1 MSFNRNNYVA
11 LKNYNKQ
18 EELKELKEK
27 YGFSSY
33 ETQKTKYPIE
43 MKTKNQEILSN
54 YSSSGVVSTN
64 PAYNVIE
71 ENPGLSWI

>member
-18 EELKELKEK
+18 EELKELKDK

-33 ETQKTKYPIE
+33 ETQKTKYPLEI
-43 MKTKNQEILSN
+43 KTKNKEILSN

-64 PAYNVIE
+64 PVYNVIE

>member
-43 MKTKNQEILSN
+43 MKTKNKEILSN

>member
-1 MSFNRNNYVA
+1 MSFNRNNYVV

-18 EELKELKEK
+18 EELKEK

-43 MKTKNQEILSN
+43 MKTKNKEILSN

>member
-1 MSFNRNNYVA
+1 
-11 LKNYNKQ
+11 
-18 EELKELKEK
+18 
-27 YGFSSY
+27 
-33 ETQKTKYPIE
+33 
-43 MKTKNQEILSN
+43 MKTKNKEILSN